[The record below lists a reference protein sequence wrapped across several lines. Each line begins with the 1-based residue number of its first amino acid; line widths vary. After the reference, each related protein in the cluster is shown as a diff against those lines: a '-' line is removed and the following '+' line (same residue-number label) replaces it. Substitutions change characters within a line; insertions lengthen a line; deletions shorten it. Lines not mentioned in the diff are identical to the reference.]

1 MLKAVILSGGFGKRL
16 KPFTDTIPKPM
27 IPIKNVPI
35 LEWQINWLKS
45 HGFDEFILCTGYKSE
60 AIVESVS
67 YTHLRAHET

>member
-45 HGFDEFILCTGYKSE
+45 HGFDEFILCG
-60 AIVESVS
+60 
-67 YTHLRAHET
+67 